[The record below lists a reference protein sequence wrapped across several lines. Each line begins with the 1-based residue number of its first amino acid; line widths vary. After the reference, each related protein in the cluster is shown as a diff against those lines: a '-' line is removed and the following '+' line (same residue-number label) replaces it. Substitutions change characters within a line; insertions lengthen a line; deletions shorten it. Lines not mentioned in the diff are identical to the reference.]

1 MISSLLRFIVI
12 GFLGIVVLGLGLTV
26 VGMAVGL
33 ATFLLF
39 KVAPLVLIG
48 YFASQAGGSLGSL
61 FESLSVASRFDSM
74 GRGVIDLR
82 DLVYFVT
89 FTAFFLYLD
98 AQAVENRRVR

>member
-12 GFLGIVVLGLGLTV
+12 GFLGIVVLGVGLTV

-48 YFASQAGGSLGSL
+48 YFAMRL
-61 FESLSVASRFDSM
+61 FAPKRKELS
-74 GRGVIDLR
+74 
-82 DLVYFVT
+82 
-89 FTAFFLYLD
+89 D
-98 AQAVENRRVR
+98 ADQKWLNS

>member
-39 KVAPLVLIG
+39 KVAPLALIG
-48 YFASQAGGSLGSL
+48 YFAVRLLSPKKKKELSEADRKWL
-61 FESLSVASRFDSM
+61 ES
-74 GRGVIDLR
+74 
-82 DLVYFVT
+82 
-89 FTAFFLYLD
+89 
-98 AQAVENRRVR
+98 